1 MMTRDE
7 SNETIVLDALRR
19 FMINS
24 DLSDQRI
31 SRLMGVEIETL
42 RTWIAG
48 TANPRKHSLNK
59 IRSFLK
65 WHGENTL
72 LPEQKGSEVLR
83 YSRRVSKI
91 LLTARAHTFQVELL
105 CEAKFSM

>member
-1 MMTRDE
+1 MNVGKTQAKKKQNPAMKTINGRKYEQGGHLKRTEDMITRDE

-31 SRLMGVEIETL
+31 SRLMGAEIETL

-65 WHGENTL
+65 WHGENT
-72 LPEQKGSEVLR
+72 
-83 YSRRVSKI
+83 
-91 LLTARAHTFQVELL
+91 
-105 CEAKFSM
+105 

>member
-1 MMTRDE
+1 VISHRAGGEDVMTRDE
-7 SNETIVLDALRR
+7 ANETIVLDALRR

-48 TANPRKHSLNK
+48 TANPRKRSLNK
-59 IRSFLK
+59 ITSFLK
-65 WHGENTL
+65 WHGRKYAIT
-72 LPEQKGSEVLR
+72 
-83 YSRRVSKI
+83 
-91 LLTARAHTFQVELL
+91 
-105 CEAKFSM
+105 

>member
-7 SNETIVLDALRR
+7 PNETIVLDALRR

-48 TANPRKHSLNK
+48 TANPRKQSLNK

-65 WHGENTL
+65 WHG
-72 LPEQKGSEVLR
+72 QKYLMIQNRTERS
-83 YSRRVSKI
+83 S
-91 LLTARAHTFQVELL
+91 
-105 CEAKFSM
+105 